1 MLSAF
6 FISIR
11 DVMYLSDI
19 KSCNCPGAIYTHL
32 VEIYNCLGTEC
43 NTTVRVQY
51 TSIRWQYATCQLPI
65 DDILVFVLILLIM
78 LNIYVYQDSSMTA
91 SILIRSTQGLHPVH
105 TVTIRCP
112 YSGHTVTVPCSY
124 CDCTV
129 PIV

>member
-6 FISIR
+6 FISNR

-43 NTTVRVQY
+43 NATVRVQY

-91 SILIRSTQGLHPVH
+91 SILIRSTQGLHPDH
-105 TVTIRCP
+105 TVSVQWP
-112 YSGHTVTVPCSY
+112 YRDRTML
-124 CDCTV
+124 
-129 PIV
+129 IL